1 MTRSQEIIRAARP
14 LFDGILGELL
24 LGDPVDMRDLDSLI
38 DMLHEL
44 RSAIHEE
51 HDSR

>member
-1 MTRSQEIIRAARP
+1 MTRAQEIIRAARP

-24 LGDPVDMRDLDSLI
+24 LGDPVSVEKLDRLI
-38 DMLHEL
+38 GMLHEL

-51 HDSR
+51 HDTR